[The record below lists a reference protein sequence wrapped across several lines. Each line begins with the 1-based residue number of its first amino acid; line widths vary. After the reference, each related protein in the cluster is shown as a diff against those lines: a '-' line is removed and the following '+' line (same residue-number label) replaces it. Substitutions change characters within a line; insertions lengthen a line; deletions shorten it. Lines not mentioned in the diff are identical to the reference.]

1 MSRVTR
7 SQSAPARVALSEDV
21 RARIEVAS
29 SRSRREVV
37 RPLLGPLVGFAL
49 LALGSTWGCG
59 SLHAASESGGPSP
72 EGGATATG
80 GSSGDPLGS
89 GGDAAGGNA
98 TGGAPPAGGG
108 ANADDA
114 PRGIADDVTVTVSG
128 RRILVNGE
136 PLHLRG
142 VCWNPV
148 GKGGS
153 HPADLDFARFASL
166 DLPVMRAAGIN
177 AVRTYEPIT
186 DRAVLDELQRAGIF
200 LLNTV
205 YANGEASVSST
216 AEIVGA
222 LADHPAILMWVLG
235 NEWNYNHLYS
245 SLTFEQSVARLN
257 EVAAAIRLADPSRPV
272 ATIYGELPPA
282 DLIEQ
287 MPDIDVWGINAY
299 RNIGFGSL
307 FDDWR
312 ALSGKP
318 MFLGEYGADAWNAN
332 EGRYDPESQAH
343 ATTVLTQLIVDHSA
357 ALGDGVVSGGTLF
370 EWADEWWK
378 AGNPDVQ
385 DDGAPDGVPGG
396 GPYPDDN
403 FDEEWW
409 GIVDIERTPRP
420 AYDALAAIYT
430 KLGPTPGTVPTK

>member
-7 SQSAPARVALSEDV
+7 SQSAPARVGRSEDV

-89 GGDAAGGNA
+89 GGNATGGNATGGNATGGNATGGNATGGNA
-98 TGGAPPAGGG
+98 TGGAPPASGG

-153 HPADLDFARFASL
+153 HPADLDFARF
-166 DLPVMRAAGIN
+166 
-177 AVRTYEPIT
+177 
-186 DRAVLDELQRAGIF
+186 
-200 LLNTV
+200 
-205 YANGEASVSST
+205 
-216 AEIVGA
+216 
-222 LADHPAILMWVLG
+222 
-235 NEWNYNHLYS
+235 
-245 SLTFEQSVARLN
+245 
-257 EVAAAIRLADPSRPV
+257 
-272 ATIYGELPPA
+272 
-282 DLIEQ
+282 
-287 MPDIDVWGINAY
+287 
-299 RNIGFGSL
+299 
-307 FDDWR
+307 
-312 ALSGKP
+312 
-318 MFLGEYGADAWNAN
+318 
-332 EGRYDPESQAH
+332 
-343 ATTVLTQLIVDHSA
+343 
-357 ALGDGVVSGGTLF
+357 
-370 EWADEWWK
+370 
-378 AGNPDVQ
+378 
-385 DDGAPDGVPGG
+385 
-396 GPYPDDN
+396 
-403 FDEEWW
+403 
-409 GIVDIERTPRP
+409 
-420 AYDALAAIYT
+420 
-430 KLGPTPGTVPTK
+430 